1 MANNSNRRKG
11 RLNSNKGNDKP
22 EDQPTFDYDTHC
34 AKCKELL
41 HDEQISCEICNHWFH
56 KKCSG
61 LSNAD
66 FCYLVGTDDSVG
78 WFCPHCRQEKSTT
91 KGLEM
96 KMDEMMTMVRSF
108 GDRLILAE
116 SGESPRLREHIQE
129 VVKKEIKTAMEEK
142 DEHDKRML
150 NLVIVNI
157 PESGKDTMEEKKEHD
172 VERVIEVLK
181 STGLDAGELKEVTN
195 VFRLGKDQGRTRP
208 IRISVRKLETKDKIL
223 QNVRQINTNKNAS
236 ERVYVNKDLTQNERE
251 EEKILRDE
259 LREKRKS
266 NNGRWV
272 IRNQKVVEV
281 SEDRP
286 SALKDN

>member
-1 MANNSNRRKG
+1 MGKSQKERGTG
-11 RLNSNKGNDKP
+11 RPL
-22 EDQPTFDYDTHC
+22 
-34 AKCKELL
+34 
-41 HDEQISCEICNHWFH
+41 
-56 KKCSG
+56 
-61 LSNAD
+61 
-66 FCYLVGTDDSVG
+66 
-78 WFCPHCRQEKSTT
+78 
-91 KGLEM
+91 
-96 KMDEMMTMVRSF
+96 
-108 GDRLILAE
+108 
-116 SGESPRLREHIQE
+116 
-129 VVKKEIKTAMEEK
+129 
-142 DEHDKRML
+142 
-150 NLVIVNI
+150 
-157 PESGKDTMEEKKEHD
+157 
-172 VERVIEVLK
+172 IEVLK

-195 VFRLGKDQGRTRP
+195 VSRLGKDQGRTRP

-272 IRNQKVVEV
+272 IRNKKVVEV

>member
-1 MANNSNRRKG
+1 MALLKKECRNSYLYNR
-11 RLNSNKGNDKP
+11 
-22 EDQPTFDYDTHC
+22 
-34 AKCKELL
+34 
-41 HDEQISCEICNHWFH
+41 
-56 KKCSG
+56 
-61 LSNAD
+61 
-66 FCYLVGTDDSVG
+66 
-78 WFCPHCRQEKSTT
+78 
-91 KGLEM
+91 M
-96 KMDEMMTMVRSF
+96 RS
-108 GDRLILAE
+108 LAVA
-116 SGESPRLREHIQE
+116 SRPRLSECIHSIIYDIVGRTY
-129 VVKKEIKTAMEEK
+129 VKKEIKTAMEEK

-259 LREKRKS
+259 LRGKRKS

-272 IRNQKVVEV
+272 IRNKKVVEV